1 MGGSKRSQTW
11 ILIIATGGLVVEK
24 MGGDE
29 MKITWQ
35 KIGWSSSD
43 WIGMFRPYT
52 LDAELYIAKFNVK
65 GMRSKG
71 GRKEGLGRGER
82 KQKSPGGIVNIPFLL
97 FLFSLIERAE
107 HLDVKMYPIPY
118 GDIVF
123 RYFRSDNNMANSE
136 TVSFGMHP
144 PSCCSCSFTSC
155 CNSCIPLFP
164 LFIFPPFL

>member
-1 MGGSKRSQTW
+1 
-11 ILIIATGGLVVEK
+11 
-24 MGGDE
+24 
-29 MKITWQ
+29 
-35 KIGWSSSD
+35 
-43 WIGMFRPYT
+43 MFRPYT

-82 KQKSPGGIVNIPFLL
+82 KQKSPGGVVNIPFLL

-107 HLDVKMYPIPY
+107 HFDVKMYPIPY

-155 CNSCIPLFP
+155 CYSCIPLFP
-164 LFIFPPFL
+164 LFIFPPFF